1 LTEDAV
7 IIVDMVKDNVKTD
20 SFQGISGEARKI
32 IPGLQRLLAAARRK
46 NLLVVYANDSF
57 YPTDIFFRGKMKPH
71 ALRGTPGVE
80 VIAEL
85 KPERGDVVVEKRRMS
100 AFFKTDLD
108 ITLRENGVKRVAV
121 AGIATPYCV
130 LLTALDALCYGLKSI
145 ILEDCCAAYPPENHH
160 ACLNIYRTDLFG
172 EYFQIMRMQEYL
184 ALVQACF

>member
-1 LTEDAV
+1 
-7 IIVDMVKDNVKTD
+7 
-20 SFQGISGEARKI
+20 
-32 IPGLQRLLAAARRK
+32 
-46 NLLVVYANDSF
+46 
-57 YPTDIFFRGKMKPH
+57 MKPH

-80 VIAEL
+80 VVAEL

-108 ITLRENGVKRVAV
+108 ITLR
-121 AGIATPYCV
+121 
-130 LLTALDALCYGLKSI
+130 GLKSI